1 MKRRISLAICVLLII
16 VSGAAVADDTVT
28 LDTLV
33 KLKAELEAAQATL
46 EETKTWCEREISL
59 LSLTTGVYI
68 CGDGD
73 LEPGYYVVRPNART
87 DSRNGCK
94 ISIWETET
102 DEAAWGSETV
112 GPGRTFTFPLK
123 EGWKLKIT
131 GDADIEKLKGEISA
145 DIRASEYASLVEING
160 IVSDALAAV
169 NQAIAGTQA
178 NAAHNG
184 VLLKPGIYICGS
196 DTIPAGTY
204 LFTMTKADENTS
216 PRMEIR
222 TNGMNGGTFMLTEA
236 APQVVITVNDGD
248 PLGVKNCEGY
258 LTKFGF

>member
-1 MKRRISLAICVLLII
+1 MKRRIFLAICMLLII
-16 VSGAAVADDTVT
+16 VSGAAVAEDAVT

-33 KLKAELEAAQATL
+33 KLKAELEAAQVTL
-46 EETKTWCEREISL
+46 VETKTWCERDISL
-59 LSLTTGVYI
+59 ISLTTGVYI

-94 ISIWETET
+94 ISIWENET

-145 DIRASEYASLVEING
+145 DIRASEYASLIEING

-169 NQAIAGTQA
+169 NQAISDAQEKSSK
-178 NAAHNG
+178 NG
-184 VLLKPGIYICGS
+184 VLLKPGIYICDP

>member
-1 MKRRISLAICVLLII
+1 MKRKLCWMVFILLII
-16 VSGAAVADDTVT
+16 CCGAARAEDTVT
-28 LDTLV
+28 LETLV
-33 KLKAELEAAQATL
+33 RLKSELEAAQATL
-46 EETKTWCEREISL
+46 EETKVWCERGINL

-73 LEPGYYVVRPNART
+73 LEPGYYIVRPNART

-94 ISIWETET
+94 ISIWENET

-123 EGWKLKIT
+123 EGWKIKIT

-145 DIRASEYASLVEING
+145 DIRASEYANLVEING

-169 NQAIAGTQA
+169 DQAIAGTQA
-178 NAAHNG
+178 NTSQNG
-184 VLLKPGIYICGS
+184 VLLKPGIYICGP

-216 PRMEIR
+216 PRVEIR
-222 TNGMNGGTFMLTEA
+222 TNGVNGGTFILTEA